1 MDGKMKLNKN
11 NTAWFHVLAIVVI
24 LAWGVSFPFTKILL
38 NAGIKNGVGNRITYF
53 VRMSFRHG
61 FRGK

>member
-38 NAGIKNGVGNRITYF
+38 NAGITPTEIF
-53 VRMSFRHG
+53 VYRSAVAYV
-61 FRGK
+61 